1 MQVSRSGRKLA
12 IATGVVLCCQ
22 TLTATGVSAAV
33 AGGELILVSASA
45 TGEPGNGQSSFGVSV
60 SADGRYVAFAS
71 MATNLE
77 PTDPDTVVDVF
88 VKDLSTGVVQ
98 LASQTAGGIKA
109 DAISERPSISADGH
123 KVAFVSAADNLDADD
138 PDGFPDVYVKDLQ
151 TGDLTLVSRG
161 ADGAKADTGAVA
173 GTLSA
178 DGSTVAFSSSAT
190 NLVAGAV
197 AGSHVYVK
205 SLDSGA
211 LTLVDG
217 GGVVQPDQQSGAG
230 SPELSADGQVVAFT
244 TDAALDAAD
253 TDQRS
258 DVYVRNLDSGELLLA
273 SANAD
278 GTKAE
283 SPATS
288 PSISAD
294 GTLVA
299 FATASANLVPE
310 DVDDSS
316 DVYLKNLTDGSLTLE
331 STDAAGSKAN
341 QSADYPALSADGGY
355 LAFSSDAT
363 NLGLDTPPLVKQ
375 AYRKD
380 LHSGELQP
388 VSVTADGV
396 PGDSLSIEPAVAG
409 DGSVV
414 AFYSPSTNLV
424 PDGDNRV
431 ADVMAKQFPA
441 PAAPDSVP
449 PTADLTV
456 SPSWLRANSGEQCVL
471 IAGSAR
477 DDGGIASVAISA
489 TDEYGEDQPVIE
501 QPEVAGEV
509 SVAWQRQVTLDT
521 TLRRGDWARIYTIT
535 ATVSDVAG
543 NITTNS
549 TREVIRRWTRP
560 GGLIDPAPAPIAG
573 SSGAAAGPV
582 G

>member
-258 DVYVRNLDSGELLLA
+258 DVYVRNLDSGELQLA

-431 ADVMAKQFPA
+431 ADVMAKEFPA
-441 PAAPDSVP
+441 ATAPDLVS

>member
-1 MQVSRSGRKLA
+1 MLVACSCRKLA
-12 IATGVVLCCQ
+12 IAIGLVMCCQ
-22 TLTATGVSAAV
+22 PIAANSAMAAVSA
-33 AGGELILVSASA
+33 GELILVSASA
-45 TGEPGNGQSSFGVSV
+45 TGEPGNGPSSFGVSV

-77 PTDPDTVVDVF
+77 PADPDTVVDVF

-123 KVAFVSAADNLDADD
+123 KVAFVSAADNLDPDD

-151 TGDLTLVSRG
+151 TGDLTLASRA
-161 ADGAKADTGAVA
+161 ADGAKADTGGQSA
-173 GTLSA
+173 TLTA

-190 NLVAGAV
+190 NLLAGAP
-197 AGSHVYVK
+197 GRSHVYVK

-217 GGVVQPDQQSGAG
+217 GTIVRPDEQSGAG
-230 SPELSADGQVVAFT
+230 SPALSADGRVVAFT
-244 TDAALDAAD
+244 TDVGLDAAD

-273 SANAD
+273 SVNAD

-299 FATASANLVPE
+299 FATASTNLVPE
-310 DVDDSS
+310 DVDNSS
-316 DVYLKNLTDGSLTLE
+316 DVYVKNLMDGSLTLE
-331 STDAAGSKAN
+331 STDAAGTKAN
-341 QSADYPALSADGGY
+341 RSADYPVLSADGGY

-363 NLGLDTPPLVKQ
+363 NLGLDTAPLVKQ

-380 LHSGELQP
+380 LRSGELLP

-396 PGDSLSIEPAVAG
+396 PGDSVSIEPSVAG

-431 ADVMAKQFPA
+431 ADVMAMQFPA
-441 PAAPDSVP
+441 AIAPDSVS
-449 PTADLTV
+449 PTVDLTV
-456 SPSWLRANSGEQCVL
+456 SPLWLRANSGEQSVL

-477 DDGGIASVAISA
+477 DDGGIASVAISV

-521 TLRRGDWARIYTIT
+521 TLHRGDWARMYTMT

-543 NITTNS
+543 NVTTNS
-549 TREVIRRWTRP
+549 TREVIRRWIRP
-560 GGLIDPAPAPIAG
+560 GGLVEPTPSPIAG

>member
-1 MQVSRSGRKLA
+1 M
-12 IATGVVLCCQ
+12 
-22 TLTATGVSAAV
+22 
-33 AGGELILVSASA
+33 ILVSASA

-77 PTDPDTVVDVF
+77 PADPDTVVDVF

-123 KVAFVSAADNLDADD
+123 KVAFVSAADNLDPDD
-138 PDGFPDVYVKDLQ
+138 PDGYPDVYVKDLQ

-217 GGVVQPDQQSGAG
+217 GGVVRPDQQSGAG

-244 TDAALDAAD
+244 TDIALDAAD

-273 SANAD
+273 SVNAD

-299 FATASANLVPE
+299 FATASTNLVPE

-331 STDAAGSKAN
+331 STDATGTKAN

-388 VSVTADGV
+388 VSVTAAGV
-396 PGDSLSIEPAVAG
+396 PGDYLSIEPSVAG

-431 ADVMAKQFPA
+431 ADVMARQFPA
-441 PAAPDSVP
+441 ATAPDSVS
-449 PTADLTV
+449 PTVDLTV
-456 SPSWLRANSGEQCVL
+456 SPSWLRANSGERSVL

-477 DDGGIASVAISA
+477 DDGGLASVAISV

-509 SVAWQRQVTLDT
+509 SVAWQRQVILDT
-521 TLRRGDWARIYTIT
+521 TLPRGDWARVYTIS

-543 NITTNS
+543 NVTTNS
-549 TREVIRRWTRP
+549 TQEIIRRWTRP
-560 GGLIDPAPAPIAG
+560 GGLDRTRTCADCRQ
-573 SSGAAAGPV
+573 
-582 G
+582 